1 VSAAVPRTA
10 VDVSGL
16 PTTTFGHRS
25 LGWWGTLGFMAIEG
39 TTLVIGLVAYF
50 YLRRNFLTWPPEHT
64 LLPSPF
70 WPTVQVAVLL
80 ASLVPVVLAD
90 RAGHRL
96 DLPALRRWLGVALAF
111 EVAATFIR
119 WQEFLALNVRWD
131 ANAYGSVVWT
141 IVGLHTTLL
150 VADLIETVV
159 MLALLHSPR
168 LVERHYSDAT
178 DVTLYWYYL
187 VATWIPLY
195 VVVYLG
201 PRIF

>member
-1 VSAAVPRTA
+1 
-10 VDVSGL
+10 
-16 PTTTFGHRS
+16 
-25 LGWWGTLGFMAIEG
+25 
-39 TTLVIGLVAYF
+39 
-50 YLRRNFLTWPPEHT
+50 
-64 LLPSPF
+64 
-70 WPTVQVAVLL
+70 
-80 ASLVPVVLAD
+80 VLAD

-187 VATWIPLY
+187 VATWIPIY
-195 VVVYLG
+195 VIVYLG